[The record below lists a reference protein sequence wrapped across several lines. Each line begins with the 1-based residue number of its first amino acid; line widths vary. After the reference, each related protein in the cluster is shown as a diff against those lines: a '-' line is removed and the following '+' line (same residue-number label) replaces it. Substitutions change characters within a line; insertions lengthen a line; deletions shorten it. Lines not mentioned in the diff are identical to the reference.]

1 MFDNVIEKRPV
12 LVTQVII
19 VVWNILFSTT
29 TDAAGS
35 GHQHQGTP
43 NDLIKC
49 FESAVELTVKVS
61 EKGNNVLVVIQFQ
74 VELELDYQ
82 YLPNPYQNG

>member
-1 MFDNVIEKRPV
+1 MF
-12 LVTQVII
+12 
-19 VVWNILFSTT
+19 FSTT

-35 GHQHQGTP
+35 GHQHRGTP

-49 FESAVELTVKVS
+49 FDSAVELMVKVS
-61 EKGNNVLVVIQFQ
+61 EKGNKVLVVIQFQ
-74 VELELDYQ
+74 VELEYQ